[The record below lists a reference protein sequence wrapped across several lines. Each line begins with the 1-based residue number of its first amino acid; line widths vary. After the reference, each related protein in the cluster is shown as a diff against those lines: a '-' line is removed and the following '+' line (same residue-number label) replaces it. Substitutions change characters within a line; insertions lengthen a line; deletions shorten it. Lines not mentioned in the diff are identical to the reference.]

1 MATADSPEG
10 TSSLTI
16 DESMAMEKELYEESI
31 RVLEKRLVE
40 VQNGSFSEYVER
52 CREFEAAKNNAI
64 DMAKLHRDLLLR
76 NIQDLLDFDLQQIQD
91 VFEASVEA
99 LSTHPPDVIE
109 IEGPPPADFE
119 TSLTIDTD
127 AQLLQAF
134 QESALRKYSHFNL
147 DHIRT
152 CLPRADDILSHCVSL
167 RESLELVNSKVQ
179 VATHLDCH
187 YDSATDVLHV
197 GNLALTT
204 EDPVILT
211 SEIAQEEFYGTIHRI
226 NDSIVSFPRKMLSES
241 DQMHLELLCGNQIQV
256 TLQSL
261 RERKCLVR
269 FQDSSKNSPIQP
281 SPSTRKTAVMTRT
294 KRNIARKRLVSLI

>member
-1 MATADSPEG
+1 MADSPQG

-31 RVLEKRLVE
+31 RALEKRLVE
-40 VQNGSFSEYVER
+40 VQNGSFSGYVER

-76 NIQDLLDFDLQQIQD
+76 NIQDLLNFDLQQIQD

-119 TSLTIDTD
+119 TALTIDTD

-134 QESALRKYSHFNL
+134 QESALRKYSHFSL
-147 DHIRT
+147 DHIRA

-226 NDSIVSFPRKMLSES
+226 NDTI
-241 DQMHLELLCGNQIQV
+241 MHLELLCGNQIQV

-269 FQDSSKNSPIQP
+269 FQDSSKNSPVQP
-281 SPSTRKTAVMTRT
+281 SPSTRKAAVMTRT

>member
-1 MATADSPEG
+1 MAPADSPEG

-226 NDSIVSFPRKMLSES
+226 NDSI
-241 DQMHLELLCGNQIQV
+241 MHLELLCGNQIQ
-256 TLQSL
+256 TAARIPPYNPRLQL
-261 RERKCLVR
+261 
-269 FQDSSKNSPIQP
+269 
-281 SPSTRKTAVMTRT
+281 
-294 KRNIARKRLVSLI
+294 ARQLS